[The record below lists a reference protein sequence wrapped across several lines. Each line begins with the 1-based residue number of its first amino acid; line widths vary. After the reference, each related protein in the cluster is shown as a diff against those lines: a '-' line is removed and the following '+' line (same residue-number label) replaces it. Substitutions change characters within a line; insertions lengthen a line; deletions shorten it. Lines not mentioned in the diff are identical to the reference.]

1 MRGFTASVRWP
12 LCRHAGFQ
20 QALRFRPEQFGLALC
35 DPNSVYVYKACGL
48 YRSAS
53 SSSKISSTVR
63 SNSRAILNASGN
75 EGSYFP
81 FSIALTEFLE
91 MPSSLARSACV
102 HRRSARKTRMLF
114 FIVISGACAHHRFA
128 AHQTEWLMANTA
140 HSKMKVND
148 TPNAKPI
155 AAGDNPLLED
165 AAMLVITR

>member
-1 MRGFTASVRWP
+1 MLPHMRPRTSRDILP
-12 LCRHAGFQ
+12 LRS
-20 QALRFRPEQFGLALC
+20 EQFGDALS
-35 DPNSVYVYKACGL
+35 DTDSGYVYNTCGPC
-48 YRSAS
+48 RSAP
-53 SSSKISSTVR
+53 SSSKTSSTVR

-91 MPSSLARSACV
+91 TPSSLARSACV
-102 HRRSARKTRMLF
+102 QRRSARKTRILF
-114 FIVISGACAHHRFA
+114 FIVTSDACAHHRLD

-140 HSKMKVND
+140 HNIMKVND
-148 TPNAKPI
+148 TPNAKPT